1 MGEFA
6 WQFQVMT
13 KPMGADVLEQFPSA
27 EGRYTNFIKEVYFG
41 RCVGAGDEQSYLAA
55 VCRMDGVLE
64 EKKRSKLTGYLRTDR
79 LDTRIPPEK
88 TGIYLDMFE
97 KRGTESGAFPFLFQ
111 NRIWQE
117 ALGRNYE
124 TVLKLYEETSG
135 HREPSFVQN
144 FGVKLL
150 YWIEFYFPQ
159 LFLETMKMRSFP
171 KFVCGGTVKL
181 QEYLFL
187 YLLVLLGCDVLYLN
201 PEQDVLIES
210 DILLRLSSL
219 CSLGPE
225 RRIVIPAAFDSQ
237 MREKLLGTGSRE
249 TTSRGKIVI
258 SRDYVRR
265 PEKKREPAGSTI
277 VCGTLG
283 RPEAAANVTAPPAPA
298 AGGTGV
304 RMSIPPRPGRS
315 GSGGSRPAAGAGDGG
330 NDGRQAGAAGSGS
343 VRQPSPP
350 PIIGGGGAAGTQ
362 SGNGLASREP
372 LDYVELA
379 KRASSVVM
387 IGVYNKNK
395 ECYKTGS
402 GVIISDKGYILTNFH
417 VACEAAYY
425 GIRLEEEEHIFFTD
439 ELIKYNQYHD
449 LAILRV
455 DRPRAPIPIYRG
467 KQDLVRGQKVVA
479 IGSPLGLFN
488 TVSDGIISG
497 FRKMEDVSMIQF
509 TAPTSHGSS
518 GGALLDLYGNLIG
531 VITAGYDD
539 GQNLNLAVDYKT
551 VWTFA
556 QGFVQK

>member
-1 MGEFA
+1 MLGN
-6 WQFQVMT
+6 T
-13 KPMGADVLEQFPSA
+13 
-27 EGRYTNFIKEVYFG
+27 
-41 RCVGAGDEQSYLAA
+41 
-55 VCRMDGVLE
+55 
-64 EKKRSKLTGYLRTDR
+64 
-79 LDTRIPPEK
+79 
-88 TGIYLDMFE
+88 
-97 KRGTESGAFPFLFQ
+97 FPFSYQ
-111 NRIWQE
+111 NRIWEE
-117 ALGRNYE
+117 ALRRNYE
-124 TVLKLYEETSG
+124 KVLNLYEEVSG
-135 HREPSFVQN
+135 HREPAFVRN

-187 YLLVLLGCDVLYLN
+187 YLLVLMGCDVLYLN
-201 PEQDVLIES
+201 PEQDVLVDSE
-210 DILLRLSSL
+210 ILLRLSSL
-219 CSLGPE
+219 CELGPK
-225 RRIVIPAAFDSQ
+225 RRIVIPAVFDSG
-237 MREKLLGTGSRE
+237 MREKLLGTGNASK
-249 TTSRGKIVI
+249 GKIVI

-265 PEKKREPAGSTI
+265 PEKRRETAENTI
-277 VCGTLG
+277 VCGTP
-283 RPEAAANVTAPPAPA
+283 RQPEAAANVTGTPGASGGG
-298 AGGTGV
+298 AGTSGSSGGSTGV

-315 GSGGSRPAAGAGDGG
+315 AQPGGGQTGSSRP
-330 NDGRQAGAAGSGS
+330 S
-343 VRQPSPP
+343 VP
-350 PIIGGGGAAGTQ
+350 PIISNGGSSGNQ
-362 SGNGLASREP
+362 SGYGLADGQP

-402 GVIISDKGYILTNFH
+402 GAIISDRGFILTNFH
-417 VACEAAYY
+417 VACDAAYY

-439 ELIKYNQYHD
+439 ELVKYNQYHD

-467 KQDLVRGQKVVA
+467 KQELVRGQKVVA